1 MILITGG
8 TGFIGSHLDGDI
20 KLSSKD
26 VDLMDLEQTID
37 CFKKY
42 KPDTLIHCAAKQK
55 NYIGMKIERADHFY
69 DNMLINMNVFNAA
82 AKTGIKSILT
92 FSSINALC
100 SEAQVFVESK
110 LYLGEPSDNCYTDGY
125 KNRMLHVMAN
135 TYKTEYGINCVV
147 PILTNIY
154 GPNSPVDNGVIPIL
168 ISKIYKAKV
177 EGKKVIEIDG
187 DGSPTRDFL
196 YVKDLK
202 KIVDWMLREY
212 NSTEPLILASGYI
225 NTVRQIVELIVEY
238 MKYEGKIEWLSDK
251 DIGESVKICNNS
263 KLMSYLPDFEFTS
276 IEEGIREM
284 VVRFTP

>member
-8 TGFIGSHLDGDI
+8 TGFIGSHLRGYV

-42 KPDTLIHCAAKQK
+42 RPDTLIHCAAKQK
-55 NYIGMKIERADHFY
+55 NYIGMKTERADHFY

-82 AKTGIKSILT
+82 SKVGVKNILT
-92 FSSINALC
+92 FSSINALY
-100 SEAQVFVESK
+100 SDAHVLEERK
-110 LYLGEPSDNCYTDGY
+110 LFSGEPSDNCYTDGY

-135 TYKTEYGINCVV
+135 AYKTQYDINCIV

-154 GPNSPVDNGVIPIL
+154 GPNSPVDNGVISIL

-177 EGKKVIEIDG
+177 EGRNVIEIDG
-187 DGSPTRDFL
+187 DGSPIRDFL

-202 KIVDWMLREY
+202 KIVDWMMSEY
-212 NSTEPLILASGYI
+212 NSIEPIILASGYVS
-225 NTVRQIVELIVEY
+225 TVKEIVELIVEY

-284 VVRFTP
+284 VVRFTS